1 MTKRRVRTEPV
12 ERWKPAEEAIVR
24 TCYPHMKTRTVAAL
38 LLTSEKRVYAKAKAM
53 GLAKTP
59 EYLATPS
66 AARTNGRQGI
76 YTRFGKGHVPQNKG
90 VRGRRGWA
98 PGRMAEGQFRK
109 GQMPHNWKPVGSTR
123 INSEGYLDIKVDNKA
138 KGAKAWTAVHR
149 LNWIAAHGPIAK
161 GWFIRFKD
169 GNQRNPLIGNLELV
183 DRATHLYRNYH
194 GRYPL
199 EVRQLVQ
206 LRGALQRQINKRTG
220 NGKQD
225 RGLEGSPVR
234 NARGAARQGKSDGHR
249 AGEGSSRSGEGDRG

>member
-1 MTKRRVRTEPV
+1 MTKRRIRTEPV

-76 YTRFGKGHVPQNKG
+76 HTRFGKGHASWNKG
-90 VRGRRGWA
+90 TNFKAGGRSPLTRFK
-98 PGRMAEGQFRK
+98 P

-123 INSEGYLDIKVDNKA
+123 INSEGYLDIKVDDKA

-149 LNWIAAHGPIAK
+149 LNWIAANGPIPK

-220 NGKQD
+220 NAKQD
-225 RGLEGSPVR
+225 RGFEGSPVR
-234 NARGAARQGKSDGHR
+234 NAGGSARQGKPDGHR
-249 AGEGSSRSGEGDRG
+249 AGEGRRGSGEGDRG